1 MISMRLPK
9 ENKKDM
15 FHAVY
20 IECCYVV
27 QIKIEKKKETR
38 RGGGGPLL
46 IDVTFCLGQTL
57 VPSPANVPTVL
68 ISF

>member
-1 MISMRLPK
+1 MRLPK

-38 RGGGGPLL
+38 RGGGDPY
-46 IDVTFCLGQTL
+46 
-57 VPSPANVPTVL
+57 
-68 ISF
+68 